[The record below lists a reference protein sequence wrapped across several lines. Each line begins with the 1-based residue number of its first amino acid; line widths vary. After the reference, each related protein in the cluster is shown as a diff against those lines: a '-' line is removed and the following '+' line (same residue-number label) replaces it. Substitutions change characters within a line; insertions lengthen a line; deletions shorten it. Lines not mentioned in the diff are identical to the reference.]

1 MPTPLAQHPYGVGDV
16 ASNTFAILKRQWR
29 LFAGLTLLPIAF
41 LLGVLVVGIAGFV
54 TLGGAGVLAAVFS
67 GSSRAVD
74 RALAGMGAAMAVA
87 VIAYVVA
94 LVGYMLLSLVA
105 QGRMSVATVEAVEG
119 RTSSMAS
126 TKQATPGLLGRSAGL
141 VGIGIAIYVAAV
153 LVFGLVVGLFAVVG
167 AALAQRANGAEAI
180 IGLIVMVLYLAF
192 IVGLLFIG
200 VKLLYTIPI
209 MGVEGKSPIDAMKES
224 WSITRGAFWRTLG
237 YYLLAFAILYVIQ
250 LVVMFISY
258 FVMFVFGGIGAL
270 ASSGGSSSSQ
280 AVPMLVA
287 LIPGVIVVTLLMVAV
302 SLFTIPF
309 LAIWITLMYRDQQ
322 VRNANPNLTK
332 AAAGFQFQQAPQ
344 YGQPPAQPYGQGT
357 GYPQSYSQSGSGQ
370 AYGQSGYGQSSSSP
384 YGQSSPTSQ
393 YGQASGYGQTGQ
405 ASGYGQ
411 TGQPGQPGSYGSPSG
426 YQSGWSQNP
435 DSGQGYR
442 SGDGYGGQNN
452 QR

>member
-1 MPTPLAQHPYGVGDV
+1 
-16 ASNTFAILKRQWR
+16 
-29 LFAGLTLLPIAF
+29 
-41 LLGVLVVGIAGFV
+41 
-54 TLGGAGVLAAVFS
+54 
-67 GSSRAVD
+67 
-74 RALAGMGAAMAVA
+74 
-87 VIAYVVA
+87 
-94 LVGYMLLSLVA
+94 
-105 QGRMSVATVEAVEG
+105 
-119 RTSSMAS
+119 
-126 TKQATPGLLGRSAGL
+126 
-141 VGIGIAIYVAAV
+141 
-153 LVFGLVVGLFAVVG
+153 
-167 AALAQRANGAEAI
+167 
-180 IGLIVMVLYLAF
+180 
-192 IVGLLFIG
+192 
-200 VKLLYTIPI
+200 
-209 MGVEGKSPIDAMKES
+209 
-224 WSITRGAFWRTLG
+224 
-237 YYLLAFAILYVIQ
+237 
-250 LVVMFISY
+250 
-258 FVMFVFGGIGAL
+258 
-270 ASSGGSSSSQ
+270 
-280 AVPMLVA
+280 MLVA
-287 LIPGVIVVTLLMVAV
+287 LIPGFIVVTLLMVAV
-302 SLFTIPF
+302 SLFTIPL

-435 DSGQGYR
+435 DSGQGYG